1 MWRVR
6 ALTNDIAGTGTAET
20 SGKSARTLEERGKR
34 SRWRRCFFR
43 ESLRRRPKS
52 FATGGRGR
60 DPYGASRPLVCLETS
75 RGETGRLGPARD
87 GGGGGGGRSTPP
99 LGSSGLQPAS
109 LFSPA
114 RETDAPAPGRPGR
127 VGRPAAAGPPEG
139 PAHLGGGTF
148 DISMLEISG
157 GVFEVKATNGDTALG
172 GPGSSGAGRG
182 GRPSSVPHAGGV
194 AWDPE
199 TTWSVQVLKVLSAA
213 DCPTL

>member
-1 MWRVR
+1 MEISGGGFWIRGREGVLWRVR

-114 RETDAPAPGRPGR
+114 RETDAPALFLVSLR
-127 VGRPAAAGPPEG
+127 ALSLSLSSLSCAPEVDE
-139 PAHLGGGTF
+139 GGG
-148 DISMLEISG
+148 
-157 GVFEVKATNGDTALG
+157 V
-172 GPGSSGAGRG
+172 RG
-182 GRPSSVPHAGGV
+182 EMPRI
-194 AWDPE
+194 D
-199 TTWSVQVLKVLSAA
+199 
-213 DCPTL
+213 